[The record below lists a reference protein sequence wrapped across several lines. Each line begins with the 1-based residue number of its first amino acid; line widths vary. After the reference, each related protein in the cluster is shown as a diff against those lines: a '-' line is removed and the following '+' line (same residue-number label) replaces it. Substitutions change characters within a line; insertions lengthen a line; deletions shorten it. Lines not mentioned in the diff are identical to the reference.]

1 MVDIQTA
8 KIRLATTI
16 LNTNDVTVI
25 EAVDKALQQVEQTE
39 DLEVV
44 GLKSNGTPTPQQDLK
59 NSNADKSRKEYLFK
73 KLSGAWED
81 DPVLSSDELEEEI
94 YNSRSISDKNLFEE

>member
-16 LNTNDVTVI
+16 LNTNNVAVI
-25 EAVDKALQQVEQTE
+25 EAVDKALQQVEQN
-39 DLEVV
+39 DLEVT
-44 GLKSNGTPTPQQDLK
+44 GYKSNGTPKSQQDLK
-59 NSNADKSRKEYLFK
+59 NSNADKSRKEFLFK
-73 KLSGAWED
+73 KLSGAWKD
-81 DPVLSSDELEEEI
+81 DPVLSSDELVEEI

>member
-16 LNTNDVTVI
+16 LNTNDVAVI
-25 EAVDKALQQVEQTE
+25 EAVDKVLQQVEQS
-39 DLEVV
+39 
-44 GLKSNGTPTPQQDLK
+44 GYKPNGTPPPMQDLK
-59 NSNADKSRKEYLFK
+59 NSNADKSRKEFLFN
-73 KLSGAWED
+73 KLSGAWKD

-94 YNSRSISDKNLFEE
+94 YNSRTISDKNLFEE